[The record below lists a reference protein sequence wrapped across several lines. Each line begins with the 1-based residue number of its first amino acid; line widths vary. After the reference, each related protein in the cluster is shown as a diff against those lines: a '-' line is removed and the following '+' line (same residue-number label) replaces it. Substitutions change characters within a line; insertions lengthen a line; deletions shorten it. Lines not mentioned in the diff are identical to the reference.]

1 MQLFR
6 QLKSRRYKKINSK
19 IRKNK
24 QKCQLTKN
32 RNVWRVTPKDS
43 RDIYRQRLQ
52 RRLEEKDCDKEE
64 CICNGANKEY
74 KRYRRI
80 KKRHVTYSRSKCCK
94 RHCSRASDTTVSS
107 YTRSSNSDIT
117 NTCEMDTK

>member
-1 MQLFR
+1 MS
-6 QLKSRRYKKINSK
+6 KSFQNICVMKIEFTF
-19 IRKNK
+19 

-52 RRLEEKDCDKEE
+52 RRLEEKDCNKEE
-64 CICNGANKEY
+64 CMCNGANKEY

-94 RHCSRASDTTVSS
+94 RF
-107 YTRSSNSDIT
+107 DIKYVLT
-117 NTCEMDTK
+117 LTCIYFTLIRE